1 MTNDRP
7 CENCGSAMHLIAE
20 RKGIY
25 LYACACG
32 AIRAY
37 APGGRT
43 ESRLKEMQQL
53 IDDVL
58 NKLNERAK

>member
-1 MTNDRP
+1 
-7 CENCGSAMHLIAE
+7 MHLIAE